1 VPIPA
6 DIIQPNRM
14 APICAEMHIVDGDLY
29 NITQMPDSLYKYSI
43 GHYTAILSKYHTD
56 TVQFKKSFTWYT
68 KNPVKLDKIYDD
80 VLVILQAKL
89 DSINKIKAP
98 TSPVTPPVLPH
109 NVVSPK

>member
-1 VPIPA
+1 MPIYKTLFFLGLLCLCACKSEVPIPA

-56 TVQFKKSFTWYT
+56 TVQFKKALPGTLKTRLSWIRFTTMFWLFY
-68 KNPVKLDKIYDD
+68 KPNWIR
-80 VLVILQAKL
+80 
-89 DSINKIKAP
+89 
-98 TSPVTPPVLPH
+98 
-109 NVVSPK
+109 